1 MLSKFYLP
9 QGRWEISSVDGNGE
23 NIISDTA
30 SKVTLLIA
38 GGRRPATGWLK
49 LTHEKIADCVET
61 VAVDKGI
68 DYCSIAKLQ
77 ADFCVGDGDSADK
90 KLWEEAASYG
100 KVFSF
105 PANKDRTDL
114 QLAIEKLDKES
125 SWIFTG
131 ILGGRLDHLL
141 SVIETVKAAAEK
153 YNKFIMLADEKEV
166 AVVVPEGYRI
176 DYYPPEGE
184 TPIAVSL
191 LAGKENSVVS
201 IEGVK
206 WPLEKAEIK
215 GSLPYAISNV
225 MTEAESS
232 KEMPRVR
239 FTNHKGV
246 TVFYVA
252 G

>member
-1 MLSKFYLP
+1 MLSKCYLP
-9 QGRWEISSVDGNGE
+9 QGKWEISSITE
-23 NIISDTA
+23 NDAADLSEIC
-30 SKVTLLIA
+30 SKTTLLIA

-49 LTHEKIADCVET
+49 MVHEKIADNVET

-68 DYCSIAKLQ
+68 DYCSIAKIQ
-77 ADFCVGDGDSADK
+77 ADFCVGDGDSAAPA
-90 KLWEEAASYG
+90 LWDEAASYG

-105 PANKDRTDL
+105 PEDKNRTDL

-125 SWIFTG
+125 QWLFTG
-131 ILGGRLDHLL
+131 VLGGRLDHLL
-141 SVIETVKAAAEK
+141 SVIDTVKAAAEK
-153 YNKFIMLADEKEV
+153 YQKAIILADEKEV
-166 AVVVPEGYRI
+166 AVVVPEAYRI

-184 TPIAVSL
+184 TPIAISL
-191 LAGKENSVVS
+191 LAGNESSCVS

-215 GSLPYAISNV
+215 GSLPYAISNL
-225 MTEAESS
+225 MTEAESA